1 MSNALPK
8 KFPVNKK
15 ARMWLEV
22 EEGRERKGEE
32 GREGEERGGRKGGGD
47 TIFAVGNASIVEVK
61 VAANGVILAIH
72 LWEHE
77 GKRR

>member
-15 ARMWLEV
+15 ARMWYED
-22 EEGRERKGEE
+22 EGRKRGR
-32 GREGEERGGRKGGGD
+32 GREGEERRGRKGGGD
-47 TIFAVGNASIVEVK
+47 TIYAVGNASIVEVK
-61 VAANGVILAIH
+61 VAANGVILAIR
-72 LWEHE
+72 LWERE